1 MAEGSK
7 KPAPANAEL
16 SQSRA
21 EEAARHQRNL
31 WHNREEYMLR
41 MLDGA
46 TEQVYRQEGA
56 PSNQP
61 QLDCVD
67 LRRRRRET
75 MKLCRGYC
83 EQLGIRPRE
92 MTEKQKRH
100 EDRCVCPDNQKYV
113 RMRRQHFGRQNLLAW
128 QQTREAVAL
137 TARKEFCCGDRW
149 IERWQPRVF
158 NIDEVPE
165 NPEPEPRREPRIP
178 RHCMTKEEWLDFMAR
193 PRDVRGCRED
203 RTSACGTRFKHGKV
217 KPLTLRLLEL
227 ARPHPFRVQE
237 AIKNAGQVMNDS
249 RLRRLVEAAEQQS
262 ALTPEQIEEIIKV
275 DEEHRKEM
283 KLLRWAR
290 KYRAKKRKKEL
301 AKMKRELAK
310 AGKQPCRDRGDL
322 EFELGEVLERLE
334 REAGLNA
341 DDEDEDDDD
350 GDRYS
355 ESDDDDFDFD
365 EDDNDRVAPLSVIPV
380 SS

>member
-128 QQTREAVAL
+128 QQERLPGGQDLGVRHAIQARQGQAAHAEA
-137 TARKEFCCGDRW
+137 AR
-149 IERWQPRVF
+149 
-158 NIDEVPE
+158 
-165 NPEPEPRREPRIP
+165 
-178 RHCMTKEEWLDFMAR
+178 
-193 PRDVRGCRED
+193 
-203 RTSACGTRFKHGKV
+203 
-217 KPLTLRLLEL
+217 
-227 ARPHPFRVQE
+227 
-237 AIKNAGQVMNDS
+237 AGQAASVPRPGGDQERRPGHERLAAAQARRGRRAAVGPDTRVRCHAKTNDLD
-249 RLRRLVEAAEQQS
+249 RVLTCLRVCR
-262 ALTPEQIEEIIKV
+262 QIEEIIKV